1 MCRWRAGPKSSAICP
16 TASPRVRW
24 RTRRRLPCNRHD
36 RLRTC
41 WCVKAFRCNIARPAH
56 FHSEGGRLRRRGR
69 SGLGWGVFP
78 HSRAAP
84 ELAERSLVRNPMCTS
99 TSGCCGSGGN
109 ETARSSAAS
118 PTRPRSAAAKLRRY
132 VVLAVPLHPTDLADG
147 WLYRTS
153 RRDGYLYL
161 TDRAKD
167 VIITGSSNVYPRE
180 VEEVL
185 LTHPQVREVAVIGV
199 PDCEWGESVCAV
211 IVPASIL
218 RAVRIGL

>member
-1 MCRWRAGPKSSAICP
+1 VHLDVRLLWQWGKRD
-16 TASPRVRW
+16 SPIV
-24 RTRRRLPCNRHD
+24 
-36 RLRTC
+36 
-41 WCVKAFRCNIARPAH
+41 
-56 FHSEGGRLRRRGR
+56 GRITDAAQIGR
-69 SGLGWGVFP
+69 
-78 HSRAAP
+78 
-84 ELAERSLVRNPMCTS
+84 
-99 TSGCCGSGGN
+99 
-109 ETARSSAAS
+109 
-118 PTRPRSAAAKLRRY
+118 AKLRRY

-218 RAVRIGL
+218 RAVRIGYERELAPQV